1 MAILPLRY
9 HPDPVLHRKAKRVNN
24 IDGPVQKLIDD
35 MIETMHDASGVGLA
49 APQVGISLRLAVIEI
64 PPPDSIGP
72 IVLINP
78 EIVSRTGEREVEE
91 GCLSLPGFR
100 GNIKRSV
107 SVVVKAKDRYGKEFK
122 VKSDGLLAEALEHEL
137 DHLNGI
143 LYIDHMKEGETPH
156 KIEPV
161 EDSRDGEEDR

>member
-1 MAILPLRY
+1 MAVLSLRY
-9 HPDPVLHRKAKRVNN
+9 HPDPVLRRKAKRVKN
-24 IDGPVQKLIDD
+24 IDGSLQQLIDD
-35 MIETMHDASGVGLA
+35 MIETMRTTSGVGLA

-78 EIVSRTGEREVEE
+78 EMTSRSGEREVEE

-107 SVVVKAKDRYGKEFK
+107 NVVVKAKDRYGKEFK
-122 VKSDGLLAEALEHEL
+122 IKSDGLLAEALEHEL
-137 DHLNGI
+137 DHLNGV
-143 LYIDHMKEGETPH
+143 LYIDHMREGEEPQ
-156 KIEPV
+156 KIVP
-161 EDSRDGEEDR
+161 EEGK